1 MKNIEKFYENTKNA
15 LPHKNVKKFL
25 ELENKAGKAIELGCG
40 AGRDTICLI
49 KNGWNVSAIDREDTK
64 EIISDQLNAEEL
76 KRFRFIKQTF
86 EKIQLEENNL
96 VVANFSIP
104 FCSKE
109 YFREFWNKIVQSI
122 HGNGYFVG
130 NFFGPNDSWAFTR
143 EEMVFLSKEQ
153 VIALLEPFEIL
164 KFKEIETDGKT
175 GLEKMKHW
183 HIFEIIAKK
192 R

>member
-76 KRFRFIKQTF
+76 KRFRFINQTF

-96 VVANFSIP
+96 VVANFSLP
-104 FCSKE
+104 FCLKE

-122 HGNGYFVG
+122 QKDGYFVG